1 MEYKEVI
8 NKMKSLENPKNVE
21 GMARYGINP
30 KNNLGLSVATVRS
43 IAKEIGKDHDLAL
56 KLWDSGIRDARMLA
70 AHVDDPEKVTEEQME
85 KWVLDFNSWDVC
97 DNACG
102 HLFDRTKFSYKK
114 ATEWS
119 NRSEE
124 FVKRAGFALMAW
136 LATHDKKSDD
146 SKFEDFLKI
155 IKREASDERNYVRKA
170 VNWAL
175 RNIGKRNLTLN
186 KKAIK
191 IAEEIK
197 KIDNRTARWNAND
210 AIRELT
216 SEKVQERLNKK
227 K

>member
-102 HLFDRTKFSYKK
+102 HLFDKTKFSYKK

-119 NRSEE
+119 NGSEE

-146 SKFEDFLKI
+146 RKFEEFLEI
-155 IKREASDERNYVRKA
+155 IKREATDERNYVRKA

-175 RNIGKRNLTLN
+175 RNIGKRKLTLN

-191 IAEEIK
+191 TAEEIK
-197 KIDNRTARWNAND
+197 KIDDRTARWNAND

-216 SEKVQERLNKK
+216 SEKVQERLTKK